1 MPNSDLL
8 PSLLFKFNQNQL
20 AFEEAAIMV
29 LTNWIEQR
37 GSGDVDMSTMVGN
50 RPCKVYSP
58 SVGRQILN
66 TTSPLTA
73 REVYQVLKDVALGI
87 RIMTRTSSQSLS
99 EIYNGLMPVE
109 IDGWRLTLFNDGGT
123 LDYCEDCRSPDGHI
137 GSLET
142 WQRYGTD
149 PVELLS
155 GWERE
160 QLERLL
166 NAL

>member
-1 MPNSDLL
+1 MNGFA
-8 PSLLFKFNQNQL
+8 SLEREVSPIWGTQTQN
-20 AFEEAAIMV
+20 
-29 LTNWIEQR
+29 
-37 GSGDVDMSTMVGN
+37 G
-50 RPCKVYSP
+50 
-58 SVGRQILN
+58 LN

-73 REVYQVLKDVALGI
+73 RDVYQVLKDVALGT
-87 RIMTRTSSQSLS
+87 RIMRRTSSQSLS

-123 LDYCEDCRSPDGHI
+123 LDYCEVCRSPDGRV
-137 GSLET
+137 GTAED

-166 NAL
+166 NAS

>member
-1 MPNSDLL
+1 MR
-8 PSLLFKFNQNQL
+8 
-20 AFEEAAIMV
+20 E
-29 LTNWIEQR
+29 
-37 GSGDVDMSTMVGN
+37 
-50 RPCKVYSP
+50 
-58 SVGRQILN
+58 ILN
-66 TTSPLTA
+66 TKAPLTA
-73 REVYQVLKDVALGI
+73 REVYQVLKDVALGT
-87 RIMTRTSSQSLS
+87 RIMRRTSNQSLC
-99 EIYNGLMPVE
+99 ELYNDLMTVE

-123 LDYCEDCRSPDGHI
+123 LDYCEDCRSPDGRI
-137 GSLET
+137 GSLED